1 MRPLIPLLAL
11 ALCATTSAF
20 AEPNELIVVLTDTGR
35 TCQSGLPVLTP
46 HPEAARY
53 LPALTTGVS
62 GRLLRAYRLQQRWL
76 AAREGRAVEPAYL
89 LLSSNQGGFPRT
101 GFCLDEVAKPEAGFV
116 DLQASQRI
124 SGAFGAI
131 DQIFPH
137 EQLHI
142 ILRQLAGEPPVGG
155 ANQVHAIGVRTDPQV
170 AFNEGLAEHIQ
181 VLAIDDA
188 EALPETA
195 ALRNDIERRAR
206 ADRQLEAYR
215 QTLAAR
221 WAPAARYRL
230 GFVLWFGSAE
240 QVLRYHG
247 VKDNRFAWEPAIP
260 ERLLVPR
267 DPYGAYLVEN
277 VVPGDAGQPRKSQGR
292 LRATEGVVA
301 AFFLRLVIAPTTQH
315 RYEDAAFYQAF
326 GTDAGAVPP
335 IENAYLKVFTVLA
348 EAKAFDITA
357 FARAYRARFPVEA
370 DTVQRVADDLGLDL
384 EHDAPAV
391 WVLNNAFT
399 TGTTLFDQY
408 RGVPRAHTFDL
419 NAASLVDLL
428 GVPGMTRSA
437 ASAILGG
444 GPYQAPSD
452 LARVTGVSPELASEF
467 SRMSSAMAAMMS
479 DAARDEETLSLMAIF
494 TPTIWRAGGWLAVCA
509 ALSAAAY
516 RGVRRQ
522 SPWRLAAA
530 GLGVAL
536 TGLPAAWVLETAWW
550 MPAAI
555 PLVLFA
561 LPAGTWQLVRKL
573 PREAVRVFTAWMAA
587 SLPVLL
593 VTRPLG

>member
-1 MRPLIPLLAL
+1 MRRLLPLLAL
-11 ALCATTSAF
+11 ALCAASSAF
-20 AEPNELIVVLTDTGR
+20 AEPNDLIVVLTDTGR
-35 TCQSGLPVLTP
+35 TCQSGLPVLTS
-46 HPEAARY
+46 HPQSARY

-101 GFCLDEVAKPEAGFV
+101 GFCLDEIAKPEAGFV

-170 AFNEGLAEHIQ
+170 AFNEGFAEHIQ

-315 RYEDAAFYQAF
+315 RYEDAAFYHAF

-348 EAKAFDITA
+348 EAKAFDIAA

-370 DTVQRVADDLGLDL
+370 DTVQRVADDVGLDL
-384 EHDAPAV
+384 EHDAPAL

-428 GVPGMTRSA
+428 GVPGMTTIRRERHSRRGPLPGALRS
-437 ASAILGG
+437 
-444 GPYQAPSD
+444 
-452 LARVTGVSPELASEF
+452 
-467 SRMSSAMAAMMS
+467 
-479 DAARDEETLSLMAIF
+479 
-494 TPTIWRAGGWLAVCA
+494 RAGN
-509 ALSAAAY
+509 
-516 RGVRRQ
+516 RRV
-522 SPWRLAAA
+522 AGA
-530 GLGVAL
+530 GLGVQPDVISHGRDDERCGQGRGDAL
-536 TGLPAAWVLETAWW
+536 ADGDLHADALARRRLAGRLRRPQRGRLPERPSSKPVASCRSGPRGGTDG
-550 MPAAI
+550 
-555 PLVLFA
+555 
-561 LPAGTWQLVRKL
+561 PAGGLGARDGLVDAGRYP
-573 PREAVRVFTAWMAA
+573 PRPVRAPGWHLAA
-587 SLPVLL
+587 GS
-593 VTRPLG
+593 